1 MLAGIVLGLP
11 SSCPSANGAMAPDVF
26 SRGQYCSVQG
36 DIKKV
41 RVAVC
46 AGIAVP
52 LVMFIL
58 WDAAI
63 LGNLGNPHLQARLHS
78 SSRLQSTTYWQ
89 ILLA

>member
-1 MLAGIVLGLP
+1 MT
-11 SSCPSANGAMAPDVF
+11 VF
-26 SRGQYCSVQG
+26 FSLQG

-63 LGNLGNPHLQARLHS
+63 LGNLGNPHLQVSMVLRWPITLSLIFNALHS
-78 SSRLQSTTYWQ
+78 LPTLHISGHDHSTASLTCPAQ
-89 ILLA
+89 